1 MIRLA
6 LPSLA
11 VAAAIALPGC
21 FGLECVV
28 PGVCA
33 EGEGEGDEDPDLSE
47 AVVVQLCDADGAC
60 FDCGVGE
67 VAIGIA
73 PNGSGCDG
81 QIVCDGVEFRVDC
94 ELGADVVTETC
105 ACQIDRET
113 IRTFSPTELCEAENV
128 DTRALNECGWT
139 LGRSE

>member
-1 MIRLA
+1 VIRVASSLLA
-6 LPSLA
+6 LVA
-11 VAAAIALPGC
+11 VIALPGC

-28 PGVCA
+28 PGLCA
-33 EGEGEGDEDPDLSE
+33 SEGEGEGDFEGDE
-47 AVVVQLCDADGAC
+47 IVQLCDADGAC

-67 VAIGIA
+67 VAIGIE

-81 QIVCDGVEFRVDC
+81 QIVCGGVEFRVDC
-94 ELGADVVTETC
+94 ELGPDLVTEDC

-113 IRTFSPTELCEAENV
+113 ISTFSPTELCEAENV